1 MRSCLRLSAL
11 AFLFFW
17 VWKTTP
23 VAQAQNPYPDC
34 PPNSTTIWVNRE
46 QHADPFVGPHV
57 VQINFEQG
65 QSWDPYESRWLN
77 NYLAGV
83 LEGEIGGTLETSL
96 SEWHAMAAQAVAVA
110 ARTVAYDWCGA
121 IVVNG
126 HRGVDDYSRQH
137 YWPGHAVAR
146 ASEYRGF
153 VQNTSG
159 QYLTYNGSVF
169 DLQYRKYVGQH
180 TNNRDPNGPHKGIF
194 DPVSSPNEYSGTGM
208 GVHSANHWAEGQHNA
223 VGCEGGTSV
232 GCDGTS
238 IGQWEPNLQ
247 WAYKRILAHYYTVVE
262 FEGFSELVPTYHRWN
277 MLNTSIN
284 VPALPTGAT
293 LRVVVR
299 LQNTSTEPFDN
310 TSSVRNH
317 RLLYTWYQSDG
328 TTPIGISGTKT
339 IPVPVQPGEDVTVTV
354 SVNTPSSPGIY
365 VLRWDMEHQECTYTP
380 GLQPQGCT
388 WTWDTFSE
396 NGWPTQ
402 DQTFDVHPF
411 PYSVYIP
418 MTMKN
423 NP

>member
-1 MRSCLRLSAL
+1 MRSRLRLL
-11 AFLFFW
+11 GILVLFFSIW
-17 VWKTTP
+17 ETTP
-23 VAQAQNPYPDC
+23 VVQAQNPYPDC

-83 LEGEIGGTLETSL
+83 LEGEIGGTLETPL
-96 SEWHAMAAQAVAVA
+96 SEWHTMAAQAMAVA

-121 IVVNG
+121 IIVNG

-137 YWPGHAVAR
+137 YWPGHAAAR

-159 QYLTYNGSVF
+159 QYLTYNGMVF
-169 DLQYRKYVGQH
+169 DLQYRKYVGQQ
-180 TNNRDPNGPHKGIF
+180 TYNRDPNGPHKGIF

-238 IGQWEPNLQ
+238 ISRWEPNLQ
-247 WAYKRILAHYYTVVE
+247 WDYKRILAHYYTAVE

-277 MLNTSIN
+277 MLTTSANT
-284 VPALPTGAT
+284 PALPSNAT
-293 LRVVVR
+293 LQVAVR
-299 LQNTSTEPFDN
+299 IQNSSTQAYDN
-310 TSSVRNH
+310 TSEVRNH
-317 RLLYTWYQSDG
+317 QLMYTWYYSDG
-328 TTPIGISGTKT
+328 TTPVGLSGTAT
-339 IPVPVQPGEDVTVTV
+339 VPVPVQPGDDVTVTV
-354 SVNTPSSPGIY
+354 SLDTPASSGIY
-365 VLRWDMEHQECTYTP
+365 VLRWDMRHQHYDPFTH
-380 GLQPQGCT
+380 Q
-388 WTWDTFSE
+388 WFWDTFNQ

-411 PYSVYIP
+411 PYHVYIP
-418 MTMKN
+418 VAMKN
-423 NP
+423 YP

>member
-1 MRSCLRLSAL
+1 MRSRLRLL
-11 AFLFFW
+11 AILVLFFSIW
-17 VWKTTP
+17 ETTP
-23 VAQAQNPYPDC
+23 VVQAQNPYPDC

-83 LEGEIGGTLETSL
+83 LEGEIGGTLETPL
-96 SEWHAMAAQAVAVA
+96 SEWHTMAAQAMAVA

-121 IVVNG
+121 IIVNG

-137 YWPGHAVAR
+137 YWPGHAAAR

-159 QYLTYNGSVF
+159 QYLTYNGMVF
-169 DLQYRKYVGQH
+169 DLQYRKYVGQQ
-180 TNNRDPNGPHKGIF
+180 TYNRDPNGPHKGIF

-238 IGQWEPNLQ
+238 ISRWEPNLQ
-247 WAYKRILAHYYTVVE
+247 WDYKRILAHYYTAVE
-262 FEGFSELVPTYHRWN
+262 FEGFSEFVPTYHRWN
-277 MLNTSIN
+277 ILNTSMN
-284 VPALPTGAT
+284 GPVLPTGVT
-293 LRVVVR
+293 FQVDVR
-299 LQNTSTEPFDN
+299 LQNTSTEPFDD
-310 TSSVRNH
+310 TASVRHH

-328 TTPIGISGTKT
+328 TTPVGLSGTKT
-339 IPVPVQPGEDVTVTV
+339 IPVPIQPGEDVTVTV
-354 SVNTPSSPGIY
+354 SVNTPSSPGTY

-380 GLQPQGCT
+380 GLQYECI

-396 NGWPTQ
+396 NGWPPQ
-402 DQTFDVHPF
+402 DQIVDVHLF
-411 PYSVYIP
+411 PYSSYIP